1 MTDFQEKDDLK
12 WVLVLVLGNLKT
24 QDFEKKTFQL
34 FKKKKKHFLM
44 TYHLIGN
51 NLRKK
56 ELVVIESKQK
66 LQHNT
71 TPFHF
76 CTFNVIHFKKSV
88 YELQYYVSKCFV
100 MLKIY
105 ALELCDQIL
114 QTKS

>member
-1 MTDFQEKDDLK
+1 MGFSFGLGEPKKPKILK
-12 WVLVLVLGNLKT
+12 
-24 QDFEKKTFQL
+24 KKL
-34 FKKKKKHFLM
+34 SSYLKKKKKKKKQHFLM

-56 ELVVIESKQK
+56 ELVVIETKQK